1 MAVCRGSDDLAFV
14 FEDPFECFTS
24 HKLLV
29 KVGVKGF
36 GEAVGIGAELFE
48 GTSYFKGVE
57 GRETIDPA
65 VPGGYVDEDER
76 ISEATKGQGVAK
88 DNVHVNFIKILAVFL
103 DRFAGGGIDDC
114 GEGAKCRRE
123 FARVDDLGVGRC
135 VGNVILVTK
144 TSTAKI
150 FV

>member
-1 MAVCRGSDDLAFV
+1 MAVGRGSDDLAFV
-14 FEDPFECFTS
+14 FEDPFQCFTS

-48 GTSYFKGVE
+48 GIGYFKGVE

-65 VPGGYVDEDER
+65 VSGGNVDKDER
-76 ISEATKGQGVAK
+76 ILEATKGQGVAK

-103 DRFAGGGIDDC
+103 DGFAGGGVDNS
-114 GEGAKCRRE
+114 GKRAKSRRE

-135 VGNVILVTK
+135 VGDVILVTK
-144 TSTAKI
+144 TSTAKD
-150 FV
+150 FM